1 MRRGPTGPQQPPPTR
16 RPVARGTAG
25 RPAPRPPRGT
35 GPSPA
40 RGRQGRDGTGR
51 DPGGTAPRRPAPA
64 HAPDPGFSTGAA
76 ASYLEPPVLLLRRAR
91 CGSPSPGLQV
101 GRAAPA
107 AEGSRGS
114 AACLGREPG
123 RATACGC
130 EALAELGAGRG
141 GRGGGSWA
149 SARPGQARG
158 GALLASGRPAGRDGR
173 PRPSAPR
180 YTHTPAPP
188 DSPPPAGRVQGP
200 ARGSLA
206 AAERAGFWSAAAG
219 WKLRHVCESSCR
231 SVLTGEKIRTSE
243 GGS

>member
-141 GRGGGSWA
+141 GPRRWFVGFGEARTGPRRGLACLRPAGRPGRPPA
-149 SARPGQARG
+149 PLRAEIHTHTRTPRLAPAGRAGAGARPGQPG
-158 GALLASGRPAGRDGR
+158 SGRACRILVRGRRLETSPCLREQLPLCLDGR
-173 PRPSAPR
+173 ENP
-180 YTHTPAPP
+180 Y
-188 DSPPPAGRVQGP
+188 V
-200 ARGSLA
+200 
-206 AAERAGFWSAAAG
+206 
-219 WKLRHVCESSCR
+219 
-231 SVLTGEKIRTSE
+231 
-243 GGS
+243 